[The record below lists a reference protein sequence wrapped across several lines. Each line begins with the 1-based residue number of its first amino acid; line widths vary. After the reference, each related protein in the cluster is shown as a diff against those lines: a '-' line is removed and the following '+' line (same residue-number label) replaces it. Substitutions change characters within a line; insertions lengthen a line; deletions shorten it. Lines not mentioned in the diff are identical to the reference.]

1 MKDDPRRPPYVLG
14 HGSEEHRRLNLQS
27 RFVGE
32 LTEMETKT
40 AHCVP
45 DVPLYTQCGRWIVEA
60 FTRAGVETS
69 MGSRRP
75 CAACCR

>member
-1 MKDDPRRPPYVLG
+1 
-14 HGSEEHRRLNLQS
+14 
-27 RFVGE
+27 
-32 LTEMETKT
+32 METKT